1 MNEATVFKKLTD
13 AVINGEEEE
22 VIELVRIVIEEKY
35 NPLKAFNYGLVKG
48 IRILGERFEK
58 GEIFL
63 PGLVVGAD
71 AMRAGNSLL
80 NKEII
85 KAGLEKKN
93 LAKVVIGTV
102 EGDIH
107 DIGKTLVSTMLSVN
121 GFEVID
127 LGINN
132 TSEQFIEVVRKEK
145 ADIVGLSSLLTTT
158 MTYMSEVIKNFEK
171 VGLRDKVKIIVG
183 GAPVSEE
190 FANQIGADGYGYNAQ
205 QAVEVAKQLI
215 KNEGIS
221 DAF

>member
-132 TSEQFIEVVRKEK
+132 TSEQFIEVVRKETDGRG
-145 ADIVGLSSLLTTT
+145 ADYVIEAVGSIPTYTQAFQMVRLGGSLLGFGAAPATAGGW
-158 MTYMSEVIKNFEK
+158 EP
-171 VGLRDKVKIIVG
+171 LRR
-183 GAPVSEE
+183 
-190 FANQIGADGYGYNAQ
+190 
-205 QAVEVAKQLI
+205 
-215 KNEGIS
+215 
-221 DAF
+221 